1 MTIDLPALADLIGV
15 TPETHPHLN
24 NQAHCSDYGCGFTDA
39 EQRCLTFVD
48 HCNCMVCQQCGAE
61 YPVSMNLPGPDQPEA
76 FDNWAL
82 APLMRWMQEHDHNP
96 SIVGLDFGHITKFTF
111 AADCFSLE
119 SMRRTANVYDD
130 CMTLALLHA
139 ARAAGVPEIVALFK
153 EDEQ

>member
-61 YPVSMNLPGPDQPEA
+61 YPVSMNLPGPDRPEA

-82 APLMRWMQEHDHNP
+82 APLMRWLGVNRYSTILLVHLTGNGATVKQSGWVESKVAMTHNV
-96 SIVGLDFGHITKFTF
+96 I
-111 AADCFSLE
+111 
-119 SMRRTANVYDD
+119 
-130 CMTLALLHA
+130 LAT
-139 ARAAGVPEIVALFK
+139 RAAGVPEIVALFK
-153 EDEQ
+153 EDDHANQTD